1 MSCNAKISRNYD
13 IPKLSE
19 FVRFILGVMMLLTGI
34 YLLTL
39 NGIQEYVF
47 SLLLFL
53 AVPSVILRN

>member
-1 MSCNAKISRNYD
+1 MSCNAKVSTSYN
-13 IPKLSE
+13 IPKLSD
-19 FVRFILGVMMLLTGI
+19 FVRFMLGVMMLLAGV

-39 NGIQEYVF
+39 NGVQEYAF